1 MYKLTLI
8 FLLLAVYHPI
18 AHAQHSITGTFPPL
32 AQQQVRLVGFEGFNI
47 YTIDTQKVS
56 ADGKF
61 QLNFAPKDFGMAYLA
76 AEDNKPYFLVLAP
89 ENTILKG
96 EIFSYPQSIQIL
108 EGKENQLFD
117 HYATDHPKRQQ
128 ALSAWIYLR
137 KMYHEDPL
145 FSVQQKANQAILEEI
160 NRINSEDSNFLSR
173 LDPKSY
179 ISWYLPT
186 RKLVSSVS
194 VIAQYRPEEIPA
206 TIDAFR
212 TLDHTDHRLFKSG
225 LYKDVIDSHFWLIEN
240 SGQSMDKAFADMK
253 ISIDHLMEKLIL
265 DEKKL
270 NEITDYLFKLL
281 EQHSLFDASEYLA
294 LKVLNETSC
303 TLNSDLAKQLE
314 SYRSMKKGKIAPDII
329 FAKDKFMP
337 GFPAYE
343 APQKLSEL
351 KNKYFLIV
359 FAASWCP
366 KCNEEVKQ
374 LAGFYAGW
382 KKQGVEVVL
391 ISLDDNE
398 AAYKNFVGTLPF
410 ISYCDYLKWQSQA
423 AMDYYVFATPSFFL
437 LDSKREILLRPN
449 SVKQVEAWID
459 WFLVKGNQTPGQGSQ
474 K

>member
-1 MYKLTLI
+1 MNKFSFL
-8 FLLLAVYHPI
+8 FLLLTVIHFNVT
-18 AHAQHSITGTFPPL
+18 AHHTISGTFPDL
-32 AQQQVRLVGFEGFNI
+32 ANQQVRLVGFEGFNI

-56 ADGKF
+56 SDGTF
-61 QLNFAPKDFGMAYLA
+61 QLSFSPNDFGMAYLA
-76 AEDNKPYFLVLAP
+76 AEDNKPFFVVLAS
-89 ENTILKG
+89 ENTVLTG
-96 EIFSYPQSIQIL
+96 EVFSYPQSIRIL

-117 HYATDHPKRQQ
+117 LYATDHPKRQQ

-137 KMYHEDPL
+137 KMYHEESL

-160 NRINSEDSNFLSR
+160 ERINSEDSSFLSR
-173 LDPKSY
+173 LDPNSY

-194 VIAQYRPEEIPA
+194 VIAQYRPGEIPSA
-206 TIDAFR
+206 IAAFR
-212 TLDHTDHRLFKSG
+212 ALDHTDLRLYKSG
-225 LYKDVIDSHFWLIEN
+225 LYKDVLDSHYWLIEN
-240 SGQSMDKAFADMK
+240 SGLPMDKAFAEMK
-253 ISIDHLMEKLIL
+253 TSIDHLMEKLIQ

-281 EQHSLFDASEYLA
+281 EQHSLFDAAEYLA

-329 FAKDKFMP
+329 FAKDKFIP
-337 GFPAYE
+337 DFPANE

-398 AAYKNFVGTLPF
+398 AAYKNFAGSLPF

-423 AMDYYVFATPSFFL
+423 AMDYYVFATPSFYL
-437 LDSKREILLRPN
+437 LDSKREILLRPG
-449 SVKQVEAWID
+449 SVNQVEAWID
-459 WFLVKGNQTPGQGSQ
+459 WFLVKGNKTQ